1 MPDHGLPQ
9 PSRLRG
15 LLVWVL
21 AWCLLAW
28 VGAAAVAAPVQ
39 AIDLG
44 ASAEPLVEVGVR
56 MQVLVDPGGT
66 RTWQDVAADTQA
78 WQPVQRPSPNY
89 GFSTDTYWFRVELHN
104 LQASPLL
111 RWLELPVPFL
121 DDVRFFHTTGPAQP
135 PQGAAPGTPQ
145 LQAEFVLGDEFPF
158 VQRVIQHPHF
168 VVPLQLAPGDNTL
181 YLRIAST
188 GTVEASLRLWERDH
202 FLERSNADNLA
213 QGAVAGVLL
222 VMMAYNLFI
231 FLSTRDGNYLLYIG
245 FVASYFL
252 FYFTLTG
259 YSYAYLWPGAVRWN
273 SFAISTFIAASTL
286 FTCWF
291 AISFLRLKGFSLLAY
306 RTMLAFAVAGGAL
319 LVLSFVL
326 PYAWTVRM
334 GASLT
339 MPVAL
344 AALWVGYWRWWRGAH
359 FARFY
364 CLAWTSVLLGLGVL
378 NANKLGLIAVNVW
391 TNNASQ
397 LGVMLQMVLLSFT
410 LADRINHE
418 RARRIAAQE
427 EALAHE
433 RHARA
438 SAQALAHATEA
449 ANRELERKVA
459 ERTADLNTTMAQL
472 QDANAQLQRL
482 STTDAL
488 TQLRNRAYFDQTLA
502 LEARRALRQHTP
514 LSLILFDIDHFK
526 HVNDTWGHP
535 AGDACL
541 RALADTVSRCLGRAG
556 DVLARYGGEEFV
568 ALLPDTAL
576 PQALALA
583 ETLRQAVQEQ
593 TVLFEGQSLRY
604 TASFGVATLQDGGI
618 ASAGALVA
626 GADLALYQAKHD
638 GRNCVRSV

>member
-1 MPDHGLPQ
+1 MHHH
-9 PSRLRG
+9 RG
-15 LLVWVL
+15 PTPFAFLVRMVMAVL
-21 AWCLLAW
+21 VCCCLAM
-28 VGAAAVAAPVQ
+28 GANAATQAPT
-39 AIDLG
+39 IDLG
-44 ASAEPLVEVGVR
+44 ASSEPLVEVGVR
-56 MQVLVDPGGT
+56 MQVLIDPSGT
-66 RTWQDVAADTQA
+66 RTLEDVAADSQG
-78 WQPVQRPSPNY
+78 WHPVRRPSPTF
-89 GFSTDTYWFRVELHN
+89 GFTTDAYWFRVQLHN
-104 LQASPLL
+104 LQAAPLL

-121 DDVRFFHTTGPAQP
+121 DDVRIVHTTAGQV
-135 PQGAAPGTPQ
+135 
-145 LQAEFVLGDEFPF
+145 QAEFVLGDELPF
-158 VQRVIQHPHF
+158 SQRVIQHHHF
-168 VVPLQLAPGDNTL
+168 VVPLQLAAGENTL
-181 YLRIAST
+181 YLRVASA

-231 FLSTRDGNYLLYIG
+231 FLSTRDANYLLYIG

-259 YSYAYLWPGAVRWN
+259 YSYAHLWPQAVRWN
-273 SFAISTFIAASTL
+273 SFAISTFMAASMM

-291 AISFLRLKGFSLLAY
+291 SISFLRLKAFSLLAY
-306 RTMLAFAVAGGAL
+306 RVMLVFALTGAAL
-319 LVLSFVL
+319 LALSFVL
-326 PYAWTVRM
+326 PYSWTVRA
-334 GASLT
+334 GAVLT
-339 MPVAL
+339 MPVAT

-364 CLAWTSVLLGLGVL
+364 CLAWTSVLIGLGVL
-378 NANKLGLIAVNVW
+378 NANKLGLIGVNVW

-397 LGVMLQMVLLSFT
+397 IGVVLQMVLLSFT

-418 RARRIAAQE
+418 RARRVAAQE
-427 EALAHE
+427 EALASE

-438 SAQALAHATEA
+438 SAQALASATEA
-449 ANRELERKVA
+449 ANRELERKVT
-459 ERTADLNTTMAQL
+459 ERTADLHATMGQL

-488 TQLRNRAYFDQTLA
+488 TQLRNRAFFDQA
-502 LEARRALRQHTP
+502 LGTEVRRALRQHTP
-514 LSLILFDIDHFK
+514 LSLVMFDIDHFK

-541 RALADTVSRCLGRAG
+541 RALASTVTCCLGRAG

-593 TVLFEGQSLRY
+593 TVVFEGQNIHY
-604 TASFGVATLQDGGI
+604 TASFGVATLQDSRADGVT
-618 ASAGALVA
+618 ALVA
-626 GADLALYQAKHD
+626 AADLALYQAKHD
-638 GRNCVRSV
+638 GRNCVRSA